1 MTNGSREREHPR
13 DVQCCHCGRF
23 YRNDGIQGHEENC
36 PYSEVDDTVV
46 PLADDGGR
54 DPTPTD
60 TGDGASPPQDGEGVG
75 ADPTADTVADGGPQ
89 KPPDPDVDVNDQDDQ
104 NDLPEKY
111 VDITDYIDAVKERPE
126 PVDIDKLRAEL
137 SEYDVID
144 LEQTEQRG
152 TLVAFEREEVA

>member
-1 MTNGSREREHPR
+1 VPPSDWDEGDTTSSDQGD
-13 DVQCCHCGRF
+13 DV
-23 YRNDGIQGHEENC
+23 N
-36 PYSEVDDTVV
+36 
-46 PLADDGGR
+46 
-54 DPTPTD
+54 
-60 TGDGASPPQDGEGVG
+60 PPQDGVG
-75 ADPTADTVADGGPQ
+75 SGGQPTHDSAVTDGGPQ

-104 NDLPEKY
+104 IDLPEKY